1 MGLQQAACRISQNK
15 RSHGQALRNVFWM
28 KVERGPDSGGKRQL
42 RGQQSVFEATDV
54 QRDNTWDRIIRLDL
68 IITLD
73 EASPAGS
80 RIL

>member
-1 MGLQQAACRISQNK
+1 
-15 RSHGQALRNVFWM
+15 M

-68 IITLD
+68 IKTLD